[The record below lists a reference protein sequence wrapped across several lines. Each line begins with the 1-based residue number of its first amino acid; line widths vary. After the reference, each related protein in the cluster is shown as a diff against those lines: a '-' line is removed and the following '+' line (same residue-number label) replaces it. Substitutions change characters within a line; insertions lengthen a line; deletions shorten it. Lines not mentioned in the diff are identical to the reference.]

1 MTFVGI
7 LDHFGG
13 LQPTEWLG
21 YIAAAFVF
29 ATFSMK
35 TMVPLRVVAI
45 SSNVL
50 FIAYGYLH
58 PAYPVL
64 LLHVLLLPLNFWR
77 LRQMLSL
84 VRETEAAQ
92 DGDLDMNWIRPFT
105 TTREM
110 RPGDVLFRKGDPAN
124 EIIFIMSGSLRI
136 PELGIAIPPGEVVG
150 ELGMLSPDRLR
161 TQSAV
166 CVDGGQI
173 LVITYDQV
181 RQLFFQNPKFGYYFM
196 QLSARRLFENMKR
209 VQAEN
214 EMLRAGRPTDGL
226 RPAEP

>member
-1 MTFVGI
+1 MNLAEIFS
-7 LDHFGG
+7 HFGG

-35 TMVPLRVVAI
+35 TMVPLRVIGIA
-45 SSNVL
+45 SNVL
-50 FIAYGYLH
+50 FVAYGYLH

-64 LLHVLLLPLNFWR
+64 VLHLVLLPLNFWR

-84 VRETEAAQ
+84 VRDVEASNE
-92 DGDLDMNWIRPFT
+92 GELDMNWIRPFT

-110 RPGDVLFRKGDPAN
+110 KPGEVLFRKGEPAS

-136 PELGIAIPPGEVVG
+136 PEIGVEIPPGEVVG
-150 ELGMLSPDRLR
+150 ELGMLSPDKVR

-173 LVITYDQV
+173 LVISYDQV

-196 QLSARRLFENMKR
+196 QLSARRLFDNMKR
-209 VQAEN
+209 MQAEL
-214 EMLRAGRPTDGL
+214 ESLRGGRGADEF

>member
-1 MTFVGI
+1 
-7 LDHFGG
+7 
-13 LQPTEWLG
+13 
-21 YIAAAFVF
+21 
-29 ATFSMK
+29 
-35 TMVPLRVVAI
+35 MVPLRVIGIA
-45 SSNVL
+45 SNVL

-64 LLHVLLLPLNFWR
+64 VLHLVLLPLNFWR

-84 VRETEAAQ
+84 VRDVEASNE
-92 DGDLDMNWIRPFT
+92 GELDMNWIRPFT

-110 RPGDVLFRKGDPAN
+110 KPGEVLFRKGEPAS

-136 PELGIAIPPGEVVG
+136 PEIGVEIPPGEVVG
-150 ELGMLSPDRLR
+150 ELGMLSPDKVR

-173 LVITYDQV
+173 LVISYDQV

-196 QLSARRLFENMKR
+196 QLSARRLFDNMKR
-209 VQAEN
+209 MQAEL
-214 EMLRAGRPTDGL
+214 ESLRGGRGADEF